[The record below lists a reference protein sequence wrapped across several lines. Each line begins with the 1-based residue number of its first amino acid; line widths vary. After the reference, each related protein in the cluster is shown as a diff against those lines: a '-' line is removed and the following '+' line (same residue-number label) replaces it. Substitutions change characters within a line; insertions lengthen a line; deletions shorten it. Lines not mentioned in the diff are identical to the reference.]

1 MWTKKNYKLF
11 WNKPGKMKVVY
22 GGQLRLT
29 ADKRSPILAG
39 FGEIFDFPF
48 IRKSLYAIISL
59 NWIK

>member
-1 MWTKKNYKLF
+1 M
-11 WNKPGKMKVVY
+11 
-22 GGQLRLT
+22 QLRTT

-59 NWIK
+59 NWKNNK